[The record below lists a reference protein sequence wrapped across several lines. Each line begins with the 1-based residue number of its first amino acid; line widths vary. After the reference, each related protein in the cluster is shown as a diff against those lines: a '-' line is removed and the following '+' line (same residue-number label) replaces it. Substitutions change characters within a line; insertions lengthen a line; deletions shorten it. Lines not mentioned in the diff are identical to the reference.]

1 MRECVLVRF
10 GVSDSSNCFREVRTR
25 YKIHQQQQQHDYA
38 DDCDEDDDDN
48 YYY

>member
-10 GVSDSSNCFREVRTR
+10 GVSDSSNCFREVHTR
-25 YKIHQQQQQHDYA
+25 YKIHQPQQQHDYA
-38 DDCDEDDDDN
+38 DDCDEDDDYN